1 MTTIREALD
10 GLWDARDQALM
21 IQQDDRWTAWG
32 DVRALAEAID
42 AELARIGCGENSR
55 IGVVLGNRPESIAA
69 IISLLRAGRTLI
81 TLNPMQPIARLSS
94 DLHGAAPDCVLAGEM
109 FWSENEFRQ
118 AVIDCK
124 AAGLAVD
131 GLDVAETVVGKHHSL
146 GQLPVEPVGIEM
158 FTSGT
163 TGPPKRIPLT
173 WRQLESALSA
183 VHGHTGKGG
192 KPEREMFTG
201 RVALVTLPI
210 VHIGGLWGV
219 LQNLAE
225 ARPFVMLER
234 FTIDGWVKA
243 VREHK
248 PRVAGLP
255 PAAMRSILQADIDP
269 GDLSS
274 LSAITAGTTVVDPD
288 LADEF
293 TRRFGC
299 AILDMYGATE
309 FSGAIAGWTMPLHRE
324 WWMRKR
330 GSVGKAFPGVE
341 LRVVSEDGIV
351 LGDNESGRLEVR
363 SGQTG
368 SGGLNWIRTSDLA
381 HLDSD
386 GFLYIDGRAD
396 DAIVRGGFKVHP
408 ELVANALRAHDA
420 VLDATVYGRDHERLG
435 QVPVAVVQ
443 LIDEQSTFDEEQL
456 KTFCRQQLTPYE
468 IPTRIF
474 VLPELPRNVSL
485 KVDRRRLLEQVAE
498 LEQLERAHDDG
509 LPISIQLG

>member
-1 MTTIREALD
+1 MTTIRQALD
-10 GLWDARDQALM
+10 GLWEARDETPM
-21 IQQDDRWTAWG
+21 IQQNDRWTTWSE
-32 DVRALAEAID
+32 VRALSESID
-42 AELARIGCGENSR
+42 AQLNRIGCGESSR
-55 IGVVLGNRPESIAA
+55 IGVVLSNRPESIAA
-69 IISLLRAGRTLI
+69 LIAVLRAGRTLI

-94 DLHGAAPDCVLAGEM
+94 DLGNAAPDSVLAGET
-109 FWSENEFRQ
+109 FWSENEFKN
-118 AVIDCK
+118 AVTDCG
-124 AAGLAVD
+124 AAGFAVD
-131 GLDVAETVVGKHHSL
+131 GAAVTGTVAGSPRAAAQTPQES
-146 GQLPVEPVGIEM
+146 VGIEM

-192 KPEREMFTG
+192 QAGREMFTG
-201 RVALVTLPI
+201 RVALVMLPI

-234 FTIDGWVKA
+234 FTIDGWVNA

-248 PRVAGLP
+248 PKVAGLP
-255 PAAMRSILQADIDP
+255 PAAMRSVLKADINPD
-269 GDLSS
+269 DLSS

-293 TRRFGC
+293 TARFGC
-299 AILDMYGATE
+299 AVLVMYGATE

-324 WWMRKR
+324 WWARKR
-330 GSVGKAFPGVE
+330 GSVGKAFPGVK
-341 LRVVSEDGIV
+341 LRVVSEEGEI

-368 SGGLNWIRTSDLA
+368 GGGRDWIRTSDLA

-408 ELVANALRAHDA
+408 ELVANALRAHEA
-420 VLDATVYGRDHERLG
+420 VLDATVYGRDDERLG

-443 LIDEQSTFDEEQL
+443 LVDGQSSFDEAEA
-456 KTFCRQQLTPYE
+456 KTFCRDQLTPYE
-468 IPTRIF
+468 VPIRIF

-498 LEQLERAHDDG
+498 LEHLERTQGDQAPVG
-509 LPISIQLG
+509 AQLG